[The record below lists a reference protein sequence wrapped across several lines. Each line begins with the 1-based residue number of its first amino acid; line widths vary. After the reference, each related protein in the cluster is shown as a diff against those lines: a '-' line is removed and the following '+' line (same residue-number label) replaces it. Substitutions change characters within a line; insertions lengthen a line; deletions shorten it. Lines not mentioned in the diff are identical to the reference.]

1 MMFLTGDYTDIL
13 KIELKDMTVFASCPE
28 EKTVESWYQELE
40 NES

>member
-28 EKTVESWYQELE
+28 GNGRILVPGIR